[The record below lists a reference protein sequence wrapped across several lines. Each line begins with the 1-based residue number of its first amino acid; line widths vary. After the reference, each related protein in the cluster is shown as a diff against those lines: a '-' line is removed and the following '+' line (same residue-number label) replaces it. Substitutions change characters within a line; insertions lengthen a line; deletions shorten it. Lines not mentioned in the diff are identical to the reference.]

1 MHEQYSVPFSHRE
14 NGGRPLVACQQ
25 TQQQDIFSS
34 RYIFPTSMAKCL
46 LQKSLET
53 PLVHIEDIYLTGI
66 LAEKCGF
73 EKGHIPGIFKIPE
86 DPCNYPKETF
96 IAHAVKPEDQP
107 LMQEILTKRRRTKC
121 DQRPR
126 RSCFV

>member
-1 MHEQYSVPFSHRE
+1 
-14 NGGRPLVACQQ
+14 
-25 TQQQDIFSS
+25 
-34 RYIFPTSMAKCL
+34 MANCL

-53 PLVHIEDIYLTGI
+53 PLLHIEDIYLTGI

-73 EKGHIPGIFKIPE
+73 EKGDIPGILKRPQ
-86 DPCNYPKETF
+86 DPCKYAEDTF

-107 LMQEILTKRRRTKC
+107 LMQEILTKRIRTKC

-126 RSCFV
+126 RSFFI

>member
-1 MHEQYSVPFSHRE
+1 
-14 NGGRPLVACQQ
+14 
-25 TQQQDIFSS
+25 
-34 RYIFPTSMAKCL
+34 MAKCL

-73 EKGHIPGIFKIPE
+73 EKGHIPGILKIPQ
-86 DPCNYPKETF
+86 DPCKYDADTF
-96 IAHAVKPEDQP
+96 IAHRVKPEDQQ
-107 LMQEILTKRRRTKC
+107 LMQELLSKRIRTKC

-126 RSCFV
+126 RSFFI